1 MDTIWLKEVGG
12 GRSAFFPNLR
22 NERFNF
28 TSDVGIFITSLAV
41 EGSSRPRDPNLQP
54 SQPGGSSS
62 GGGSSSRVLSI
73 SSNTPPMF
81 KKSTGSSSCV
91 TVKVVYSTMKKIGN
105 KFSFKKLHQ
114 AFVKVVESTANV
126 HYITHVVREKWNNN
140 LVLVTN
146 DGMLIEDGS
155 GTKGELV
162 N

>member
-54 SQPGGSSS
+54 SQPGGGSS

-114 AFVKVVESTANV
+114 AFVSLRPMCIISRKLSGRSGIIIWSWSLMMGCLLRMGLALKVS
-126 HYITHVVREKWNNN
+126 
-140 LVLVTN
+140 
-146 DGMLIEDGS
+146 
-155 GTKGELV
+155 
-162 N
+162 